1 MNTHRAR
8 NVLLALATAGSCLAG
23 CSFLKPSGIEP
34 RLFLLT
40 PLPAVSVPAGQAVVS
55 LGIGTVKVPSY
66 LLKNSMEVR
75 RGTNEVAFL
84 DGTVWAERLDLA
96 LQRVLAANLAALL
109 PSDRVHLSA
118 WQPEAV
124 NVEVYVTV
132 EQFDVDEH
140 GAGVLSAW
148 WRLVSPGGEKE
159 LKTGHFRSTRT
170 GPAAQASPEGAVATL
185 SALAADLSR
194 ELGAAIKSTTQ
205 R

>member
-1 MNTHRAR
+1 MKTHGAR
-8 NVLLALATAGSCLAG
+8 NVLFALSAAGACLVG

-34 RLFLLT
+34 RSFLLT
-40 PLPAVSVPAGQAVVS
+40 PLPAVSIQPGQAVVS
-55 LGIGTVKVPSY
+55 LGMGTVKVPSY
-66 LLKNSMEVR
+66 LLKSSMAAR
-75 RGTNEVAFL
+75 RGTNEVAYL
-84 DGTVWAERLDLA
+84 DGTVWAERLDLG

-109 PSDRVHLSA
+109 PSDRVHLST

-124 NVEVYVTV
+124 NVEVFVTV

-159 LKTGHFRSTRT
+159 LRTGHFRSTHE
-170 GPAAQASPEGAVATL
+170 GPAPQTNPEGAVATL

-194 ELGAAIKSTTQ
+194 ELAVAIKSATQ

>member
-1 MNTHRAR
+1 MNAHHAR
-8 NVLLALATAGSCLAG
+8 NVLFTLSAAAACLAG

-34 RLFLLT
+34 RSFLLA
-40 PLPAVSVPAGQAVVS
+40 PLPAVSLPPGQPVVS
-55 LGIGTVKVPSY
+55 LGMGTVKVPSY
-66 LLKNSMEVR
+66 LLKNSMAVR
-75 RGTNEVAFL
+75 RGTNEVSFL
-84 DGTVWAERLDLA
+84 DGVVWAERLDLG

-118 WQPEAV
+118 WQAADV
-124 NVEVYVTV
+124 NVEVFVTV

-170 GPAAQASPEGAVATL
+170 GPAAQPNPGGAVATL
-185 SALAADLSR
+185 SELAADFSR
-194 ELGAAIKSTTQ
+194 ELAAAIKSATQ